1 MLESAVIEVKVL
13 AREGRRESII
23 PIPILHHRDPRY
35 IQLLQ
40 PREPA
45 LRHCV
50 DKMADAPETLES
62 LQARH
67 RKEQRDL
74 VSRCTQKKKQ
84 ASKKTRKGVNDE
96 CERLE
101 RELNERQAQELAVFN
116 GEAPDEEP
124 AVSEA
129 ENESDGGAGEVDSV
143 TEAVKNV
150 SIATPEPPQPGQ
162 EQNGFKKKPNRA
174 KARLARRAAEHEA
187 LVAQAKEEAAN
198 MPDLREQE
206 RTRME
211 QQLGRHSLEL
221 KEIRADGHCLY
232 AAVADQMETQ
242 KLGLKPRI
250 QVKIAED
257 EDKLPDYKR
266 VRYAAADLIANNPDD
281 FVGFMEEPLEVY
293 LQKIRETG
301 EWGGHM
307 ELMALARTYNVKI
320 NVLHSDGRVDKIE
333 PGEGGEDVKE
343 IWLGYY
349 RHSHGLGE
357 HYNSLRKTT

>member
-1 MLESAVIEVKVL
+1 
-13 AREGRRESII
+13 
-23 PIPILHHRDPRY
+23 
-35 IQLLQ
+35 
-40 PREPA
+40 
-45 LRHCV
+45 
-50 DKMADAPETLES
+50 MADAPEAPETLET

-74 VSRCTQKKKQ
+74 ISRITQKKKQ

-101 RELNERQAQELAVFN
+101 QDLKERQAREVGILSGESLDVEPTIEEDEVEADEGQAGQANRVAKAVEN
-116 GEAPDEEP
+116 LSLDPNK
-124 AVSEA
+124 SA
-129 ENESDGGAGEVDSV
+129 EN
-143 TEAVKNV
+143 
-150 SIATPEPPQPGQ
+150 TPE
-162 EQNGFKKKPNRA
+162 QNEPKKKKNRA
-174 KARLARRAAEHEA
+174 KERLARRAAEHDA

-211 QQLGRHSLEL
+211 QHFGKHGVEV

-232 AAVADQMETQ
+232 AAVADQMETRG
-242 KLGLKPRI
+242 LGLNPKI
-250 QVKIAED
+250 QVKTQE
-257 EDKLPDYKR
+257 EPKLPDYKR
-266 VRYAAADLIANNPDD
+266 VRYAAADLIESKPDD

-307 ELMALARTYNVKI
+307 ELMALAKSYGIKI
-320 NVLHSDGRVDKIE
+320 NVLHSDGRVDKVE
-333 PGEGGEDVKE
+333 PGDDLKDEDTKE

-357 HYNSLRKTT
+357 HYNSLRKVS

>member
-1 MLESAVIEVKVL
+1 
-13 AREGRRESII
+13 
-23 PIPILHHRDPRY
+23 
-35 IQLLQ
+35 
-40 PREPA
+40 
-45 LRHCV
+45 
-50 DKMADAPETLES
+50 MADGSEPSETLEA

-74 VSRCTQKKKQ
+74 VSRITQKKKQ

-101 RELNERQAQELAVFN
+101 QDLKERQARELAIHN
-116 GEAPDEEP
+116 GENPDEDVPLEDDEP
-124 AVSEA
+124 EA
-129 ENESDGGAGEVDSV
+129 EAEEGHAGQANGVAK
-143 TEAVKNV
+143 AVENL
-150 SIATPEPPQPGQ
+150 SIASPTSEGDAS
-162 EQNGFKKKPNRA
+162 EQNGPKKKPNRA
-174 KARLARRAAEHEA
+174 KARLARRAAEHDA

-211 QQLGRHSLEL
+211 QHFGKHGVEV

-232 AAVADQMETQ
+232 AAVADQMETRG
-242 KLGLKPRI
+242 LGLKPRI
-250 QVKIAED
+250 QVKTQED
-257 EDKLPDYKR
+257 AKLPDYKR
-266 VRYAAADLIANNPDD
+266 VRYAAADQIESSPDD

-293 LQKIRETG
+293 VQKIRETG

-307 ELMALARTYNVKI
+307 ELMALAKTYGIKI

-333 PGEGGEDVKE
+333 PGEDVKGQDAKE

-357 HYNSLRKTT
+357 HYNSLRKVS

>member
-1 MLESAVIEVKVL
+1 
-13 AREGRRESII
+13 
-23 PIPILHHRDPRY
+23 
-35 IQLLQ
+35 
-40 PREPA
+40 
-45 LRHCV
+45 
-50 DKMADAPETLES
+50 MADAPETLDA

-74 VSRCTQKKKQ
+74 VSRITQKKKQ

-101 RELNERQAQELAVFN
+101 RELKERQARELVLHN
-116 GEAPDEEP
+116 GDTPDEAPALSEEEHEAYEGNAGQVNEAAK
-124 AVSEA
+124 AVEA
-129 ENESDGGAGEVDSV
+129 L
-143 TEAVKNV
+143 
-150 SIATPEPPQPGQ
+150 SIASATPEQPAP
-162 EQNGFKKKPNRA
+162 EQNGSRKKPNRA
-174 KARLARRAAEHEA
+174 KARLARRAAEQDA

-211 QQLGRHSLEL
+211 QHFGKYGVEV
-221 KEIRADGHCLY
+221 KEIRPDGHCLY
-232 AAVADQMETQ
+232 AAVADQMETRG
-242 KLGLKPRI
+242 LGLKPRI
-250 QVKIAED
+250 QVKIQEG
-257 EDKLPDYKR
+257 EKLPDYKR
-266 VRYAAADLIANNPDD
+266 VRYAAADLIESNPDD
-281 FVGFMEEPLEVY
+281 FVGFMEEPLGVY

-307 ELMALARTYNVKI
+307 ELMALAKSYGVKI

-333 PGEGGEDVKE
+333 PGADVQDKDAKE

-357 HYNSLRKTT
+357 HYNSLRKVS